1 MKELYMSEIYGKCEK
16 MMPGIFGAI
25 SSAVGTHVML
35 LVLERSLWK
44 TKISYPEADRIS
56 FSEDGINLDGLT
68 GLDAAKI
75 DQLLNE
81 FVLSIIETLSRLVG
95 IQIAQKL
102 TEGLTN
108 ASSGGEE

>member
-1 MKELYMSEIYGKCEK
+1 MNGHYGRRKS
-16 MMPGIFGAI
+16 AI
-25 SSAVGTHVML
+25 
-35 LVLERSLWK
+35 RRQ
-44 TKISYPEADRIS
+44 DRIS

-75 DQLLNE
+75 DQILND